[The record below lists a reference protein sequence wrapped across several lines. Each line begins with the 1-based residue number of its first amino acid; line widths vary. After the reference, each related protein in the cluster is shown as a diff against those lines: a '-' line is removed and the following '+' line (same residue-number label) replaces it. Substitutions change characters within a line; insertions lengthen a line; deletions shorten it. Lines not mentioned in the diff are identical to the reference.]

1 MSACPCGSGRDL
13 NDCCAPLHY
22 GRPAPTAEALMR
34 SRYTAFALGN
44 MEYLDK
50 TCTTEL
56 RAESAAEAGGPQAA
70 AKPQWLGLK
79 ILRTVGGGETDDTGQ
94 VEFVV
99 QYKLNG
105 QTLSRH
111 ELSDFRR
118 IDGNWVFTA
127 SEFNPKQK
135 TVVNDGKV
143 GRNDPCPCGSQK
155 KYKKC
160 CGASS

>member
-13 NDCCAPLHY
+13 NDCCAPLHA
-22 GRPAPTAEALMR
+22 GKPAPTAEALMR
-34 SRYTAFALGN
+34 SRYTAFVLGN
-44 MEYLDK
+44 MDYLDK
-50 TCTTEL
+50 TCTPEL
-56 RAESAAEAGGPQAA
+56 RAESDAEARGPQAA
-70 AKPQWLGLK
+70 AMPQWLGLK
-79 ILRTVGGGETDDTGQ
+79 ILRTVKGGAGDDTGQ
-94 VEFVV
+94 VEFIV

-118 IDGNWVFTA
+118 IDGNWIFTA

-135 TVVNDGKV
+135 TVVNGEKV

-160 CGASS
+160 CGAS